1 MYYLA
6 KLLKALHSDASP
18 WQLAFGIAFGM
29 LIGLTPLMRLHNL
42 VFLFVVLLFR
52 VNLATFLLSFALFS
66 FLGLILDPLFA
77 NWGASLLS
85 AAGMQES
92 WTALYNTTLGQLSQF
107 YHSATLGS
115 LLGGLIA
122 FVPVLLLS
130 KWLVVHYRESFM
142 AWVEKTYLIQ
152 MLKGSRVYQLYQS
165 MGG

>member
-29 LIGLTPLMRLHNL
+29 LIGLTPMMRLHNL
-42 VFLFVVLLFR
+42 VLLFIVLLFR

-66 FLGLILDPLFA
+66 IVGLLLDPLFA
-77 NWGASLLS
+77 HWGASMLS
-85 AAGMQES
+85 ASGMQQT

-107 YHSATLGS
+107 FHSGTLGS
-115 LLGGLIA
+115 AVGGLIA
-122 FVPVLLLS
+122 FVPLLLLS
-130 KWLVVHYRESFM
+130 KWMVVRYRESFM